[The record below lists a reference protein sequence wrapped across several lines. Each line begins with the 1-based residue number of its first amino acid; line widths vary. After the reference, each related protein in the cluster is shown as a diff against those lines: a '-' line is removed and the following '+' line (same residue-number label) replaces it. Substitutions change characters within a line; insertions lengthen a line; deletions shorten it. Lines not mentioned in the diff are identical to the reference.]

1 MPGNAMTRREFLAG
15 GAAKTPQ
22 NPPHETRMTMRRDAH
37 GDEVSLLGF
46 GMMRLPTVDG
56 RHANGWAPG
65 ASSAGIDQELVN
77 RQIDYALEHG
87 VNYFDTSPA
96 YCRGESESVTGIA
109 LSRHPRSS
117 YKIATKLSNFAPQ
130 FWPFEKS
137 RQMFENSLKALR
149 TDYIDYYLL
158 HSIGNGDA
166 SKDND
171 GWKTF
176 SARYLDNGA
185 LDWLVKERE
194 AGRIRNLGFSF
205 HGDPRTFEWCMEN
218 HPKYKW
224 DFVQIQMNYVD
235 WRHAKEINAR
245 NLNGEY
251 LYGELEKRDIPVVIM
266 EPLLGG
272 RLGRF
277 DKTLASFLKPL
288 DPDATL
294 AEWSFRFCGH
304 FPRVLTCLSGMTEMQ
319 YVEENCR
326 TFSPLK
332 PLSAKELE
340 TLEKAAIAYVGG
352 FTIPCTDCKY
362 CMPCPYGLDIP
373 GIFSVWNEAAAHGRM
388 PMSGTPEFEEFRTL
402 FLKEYNAKIPPLR
415 QCDRCV
421 TCGECVSHCPQS
433 IKIPDEMVRIDA
445 FIEKL
450 KRSIRDP
457 EAKAV
462 L

>member
-1 MPGNAMTRREFLAG
+1 
-15 GAAKTPQ
+15 
-22 NPPHETRMTMRRDAH
+22 
-37 GDEVSLLGF
+37 
-46 GMMRLPTVDG
+46 
-56 RHANGWAPG
+56 
-65 ASSAGIDQELVN
+65 
-77 RQIDYALEHG
+77 
-87 VNYFDTSPA
+87 
-96 YCRGESESVTGIA
+96 
-109 LSRHPRSS
+109 
-117 YKIATKLSNFAPQ
+117 
-130 FWPFEKS
+130 
-137 RQMFENSLKALR
+137 
-149 TDYIDYYLL
+149 
-158 HSIGNGDA
+158 
-166 SKDND
+166 
-171 GWKTF
+171 
-176 SARYLDNGA
+176 
-185 LDWLVKERE
+185 
-194 AGRIRNLGFSF
+194 
-205 HGDPRTFEWCMEN
+205 
-218 HPKYKW
+218 
-224 DFVQIQMNYVD
+224 
-235 WRHAKEINAR
+235 
-245 NLNGEY
+245 
-251 LYGELEKRDIPVVIM
+251 M

-272 RLGRF
+272 RLAKF
-277 DKTLASFLKPL
+277 NYAVDSKLKSMDPNASP
-288 DPDATL
+288 AS
-294 AEWSFRFCGH
+294 WSFRFCGH